1 MAKIKIKKKEI
12 KRPDEFITFS
22 ARIITW
28 CRENLKIVTGVTAG
42 VALFIVILG
51 AAFVFKANR
60 EANAAD
66 LYQKALALYPSGSP
80 GGNNLAE
87 YAQATTALEEIQQR
101 YGSTAVATTALVDLG
116 NIYFDQGAYDK
127 TIRCYRDFL
136 QRTDRSHPLHDPVL
150 MSLGETYEAKES
162 YEDAL
167 KTFQLLVK
175 EGAPVYQ
182 TQAELYL
189 GRVYESKGDKSQ
201 AMVHYDNYLNESPAP
216 LFGEWIRIKLRR
228 WQQVE
233 KTEAGGE
240 LQDQELT

>member
-12 KRPDEFITFS
+12 KRTEEIITFGG
-22 ARIITW
+22 RVINW
-28 CRENLKIVTGVTAG
+28 CKQNVKIVTAVAAG
-42 VALFIVILG
+42 VALFLVIVG
-51 AAFVFKANR
+51 VVFVYKANR

-66 LYQKALALYPSGSP
+66 LYQKALALYPGGAP
-80 GGNNLAE
+80 GGNNLTE
-87 YAQATTALEEIQQR
+87 YAQATTALEEVQQR

-127 TIRCYRDFL
+127 TILCYNNFL

-167 KTFQLLVK
+167 KTYQLLAK

-182 TQAELYL
+182 AQAQLYL
-189 GRVYESKGDKSQ
+189 GRVYEAMGDKPQ
-201 AMVHYDNYLNESPAP
+201 AIVHYDNYLNESPAP
-216 LFGEWIRIKLRR
+216 LFGEWIRIKLRL
-228 WQQVE
+228 WQRAE
-233 KTEAGGE
+233 ETEEGG
-240 LQDQELT
+240 

>member
-1 MAKIKIKKKEI
+1 MAKIKIKKKEV
-12 KRPDEFITFS
+12 KKTDELITFGS
-22 ARIITW
+22 RVLNW
-28 CRENLKIVTGVTAG
+28 CSENIKIATAVVAG
-42 VALFIVILG
+42 VALLLVITG
-51 AAFVFKANR
+51 VVFFYKANR
-60 EANAAD
+60 EAHAAN

-80 GGNNLAE
+80 GGNNLAK

-127 TIRCYRDFL
+127 TIRCYNDFL

-182 TQAELYL
+182 SQAQLYL

-228 WQQVE
+228 WQQAE
-233 KTEAGGE
+233 KTEESG
-240 LQDQELT
+240 

>member
-1 MAKIKIKKKEI
+1 MAKIKIKKKESKKTEEI
-12 KRPDEFITFS
+12 ITFGG
-22 ARIITW
+22 RVINW
-28 CRENLKIVTGVTAG
+28 CKENVKIVTALAAG
-42 VALFIVILG
+42 VALLLIIVG
-51 AAFVFKANR
+51 VVFVYKTNR

-66 LYQKALALYPSGSP
+66 LYQKALVLYPSGSP

-228 WQQVE
+228 WQEEE
-233 KTEAGGE
+233 KTGEGG
-240 LQDQELT
+240 

>member
-66 LYQKALALYPSGSP
+66 LYQKALALYPTGSP
-80 GGNNLAE
+80 EGNNPTE
-87 YAQATTALEEIQQR
+87 YAQATTALEEVQQR
-101 YGSTAVATTALVDLG
+101 YGSTTVATTALVDLG

-127 TIRCYRDFL
+127 TILCYKDFL
-136 QRTDRSHPLHDPVL
+136 QRTDRSNPLHDPVL
-150 MSLGETYEAKES
+150 MSLGETYEAKGS
-162 YEDAL
+162 YQDAL
-167 KTFQLLVK
+167 KTYQLLAN

-182 TQAELYL
+182 VQVQLYL
-189 GRVYESKGDKSQ
+189 GRVYEAMGDKTE
-201 AMVHYDNYLNESPAP
+201 AMAHYDNYLNESPAP
-216 LFGEWIRIKLRR
+216 LFGEWIRIKLQR
-228 WQQVE
+228 WRQAE
-233 KTEAGGE
+233 KTGE
-240 LQDQELT
+240 EG

>member
-1 MAKIKIKKKEI
+1 MAKRKIKKKEI
-12 KRPDEFITFS
+12 KRTEEIITFGGKV
-22 ARIITW
+22 TNW
-28 CRENLKIVTGVTAG
+28 CKENIKIVTALAAG
-42 VALFIVILG
+42 VALFLVIVG
-51 AAFVFKANR
+51 VVFVYKANR
-60 EANAAD
+60 EANAAH

-80 GGNNLAE
+80 GGNNPTE
-87 YAQATTALEEIQQR
+87 YAQATTALEDIQQR
-101 YGSTAVATTALVDLG
+101 YGSTTVATTALVDLG

-127 TIRCYRDFL
+127 TILCYNDFL

-233 KTEAGGE
+233 KTEAGG
-240 LQDQELT
+240 

>member
-1 MAKIKIKKKEI
+1 MAKIKIKKKESKETEEI
-12 KRPDEFITFS
+12 ITFGG
-22 ARIITW
+22 RVINW
-28 CRENLKIVTGVTAG
+28 CKENVKIVTALAAG
-42 VALFIVILG
+42 VALLLIIVG
-51 AAFVFKANR
+51 VVFVYKTNR

-66 LYQKALALYPSGSP
+66 LYQKALVLYPSGSP

-127 TIRCYRDFL
+127 TILCYNDFL

-233 KTEAGGE
+233 KTEAGG
-240 LQDQELT
+240 